1 MSLSTIKSYQSGIS
15 IHMDSNAGFSEIC
28 DDVAKRFDDSRK
40 FFKTAKV
47 ALSFEGRTLTE
58 EEEKQLVN
66 TITDHS
72 DIEIICI
79 VGKNEITNKNFI
91 KAIKKVE
98 AQAIENNTR
107 LYVGDINE
115 GDIIE
120 SEGSLVIY
128 GDVLPGGA
136 VVAKK
141 DIIVMGKILGHA
153 YAGTSKDFKSVI
165 VCFGLNSEKV
175 KIADLRY
182 FEKTRKGFSKKIK
195 CNPVLLKIE
204 DTKVISSPLAEEE
217 LRKLINRE

>member
-15 IHMDSNAGFSEIC
+15 IHLDPEAAFGEIC
-28 DDVAKRFDDSRK
+28 DDVGRRFEESRK

-47 ALSFEGRTLTE
+47 ALSFEGRNLTE

-66 TITDHS
+66 TITEHS
-72 DIEIICI
+72 DVEVICL

-107 LYVGDINE
+107 LYIGDINE

-120 SEGSLVIY
+120 SEGSLVVY
-128 GDVLPGGA
+128 GDVLNGGA
-136 VVAKK
+136 AVAKQ
-141 DIIVMGKILGHA
+141 DIIVFGKIYGHA
-153 YAGTSKDFKSVI
+153 YAGTSKDFKSII
-165 VCFGLNSEKV
+165 VCFGMTPEKI

-182 FEKTRKGFSKKIK
+182 FEKAKKGFGRKSKTG
-195 CNPVLLKIE
+195 PVLLKIE
-204 DTKVISSPLAEEE
+204 EAKVISLPIDEETLKE
-217 LRKLINRE
+217 FVNR

>member
-15 IHMDSNAGFSEIC
+15 IHMDSSASFGEIC
-28 DDVAKRFDDSRK
+28 EDVAKRFDDSRK

-47 ALSFEGRTLTE
+47 ALSFEGRNLTE
-58 EEEKQLVN
+58 EEEKQLIN
-66 TITDHS
+66 TIKEHS

-98 AQAIENNTR
+98 AQAYENNTR
-107 LYVGDINE
+107 LYVGNINE

-120 SEGSLVIY
+120 SEGSLVVY
-128 GDVLPGGA
+128 GDVLNGGA
-136 VVAKK
+136 AVAKK

-153 YAGTSKDFKSVI
+153 YAGTSKDFNSII
-165 VCFGLNSEKV
+165 VCFGLSPEKV
-175 KIADLRY
+175 KIADLRF
-182 FEKTRKGFSKKIK
+182 FEKPKKGFSKKIK

-204 DTKVISSPLAEEE
+204 DSKVISLPVDEET
-217 LRKLINRE
+217 LKDLVNR